1 MSISILFCIFE
12 EGDMSPENT
21 SPYVSDASPD
31 QHQQHQQQQSYDLP
45 SMTAMNMTVN
55 SSYSPSSVSYVSGSA
70 SPVIHSSLN
79 GSDFNNFPVNY
90 YGNPQQ
96 QQHYN
101 VYHSNGIQQQQHSPG
116 IPGNGQMSS

>member
-1 MSISILFCIFE
+1 
-12 EGDMSPENT
+12 MSPENT

-55 SSYSPSSVSYVSGSA
+55 SNYSPSSVSYVSGSA

-79 GSDFNNFPVNY
+79 GSEFNNFPNY
-90 YGNPQQ
+90 YGNSQ

-101 VYHSNGIQQQQHSPG
+101 VYHGNVIQQQHSPG
-116 IPGNGQMSS
+116 ISGNGQMSS